1 MRKFVLTVMSLSL
14 IITSCIPPESDAVLS
29 RSVSRQNPL
38 MYGFNEIINFA
49 DLQEGD
55 ILAATNVALAEAAT
69 ILEEV
74 LAVPN
79 ESRTFDNTILP
90 LDNLYNVTG
99 RVDNPAGLMSEVHMS
114 AAIRNE
120 ADSSMILFSKFMN
133 DLSVNEELYN
143 AIVAFSE
150 TSEGKNLTGVKKRYL
165 DDEIRSFERQGIAL
179 PKEKREE
186 LTTIKNNLT
195 QLLIEFGKNISEY
208 ADTLIVTEEQ
218 MEGTPDRYKE
228 SMFDSNDGVY
238 KIDISYPSRR
248 IFMNYSESEETRR
261 ALSEKFLN
269 RAADENVEL
278 IPKFLAERQKMADML
293 GYDSYAAYV
302 LEDRMPKTPETV
314 WAFEE
319 ELKNALKE
327 KSDLELAEL
336 LEFKTKDEGVKASE
350 IEYWELN
357 YLENIRAE
365 EKYQVDEEEVKQYFE
380 LQTVLKGLFQITQ
393 QVFGLKYKP
402 VENPSVWHPEVLMYK
417 MYDSDSGDLI
427 GHFYLDLHPRA
438 NKYSH
443 AAMFTMVKGKRF
455 GDEYQLPIASLVTN
469 FPKPTGDTPSLLSH
483 DEAETFFHEFGHLIH
498 GLVTTADYYVYSGTG
513 VDRDFVEAPSQIME
527 NWVWN
532 KKTLR
537 LFAKHYETGVTIP
550 DDLLDRMLAA
560 KNKSSGSNF
569 AFQVFLGTIDMT
581 LHDGKWDPQNESV
594 VDVAQR
600 LHQDILNWNETP
612 GTARIASFGHLAGY
626 AAGYYGYAWSEVLA
640 QDMFSVFEEEGVLNP
655 ETGRRFRKTVL
666 APGGSKDPMDLVREF
681 LGREPNNEAFMKSL
695 GL

>member
-1 MRKFVLTVMSLSL
+1 MHNYFHSALALSL
-14 IITSCIPPESDAVLS
+14 MIINCVPLDAESS
-29 RSVSRQNPL
+29 QTGSRQNPL
-38 MYGFNEIINFA
+38 LYGFNETVNFA

-55 ILAATNVALAEAAT
+55 ILAATDVVLAESAT
-69 ILEEV
+69 ILEKV
-74 LAVPN
+74 LSVPN
-79 ESRTFDNTILP
+79 GSRTFDNTILP

-99 RVDNPAGLMSEVHMS
+99 KVDNPAGLMSEVHTS
-114 AAIRNE
+114 AAIRDE

-133 DLSVNEELYN
+133 DLSVNEDLYN

-150 TSEGKNLTGVKKRYL
+150 TDEGKNLTGVKKRYL

-208 ADTLIVTEEQ
+208 ADTLIVTEKQ
-218 MEGTPDRYKE
+218 MEGTPDSYKE
-228 SMFDSNDGVY
+228 SMFDSNAGVY

-319 ELKNALKE
+319 ELKIALKE

-357 YLENIRAE
+357 YLENVRAE

-380 LQTVLKGLFQITQ
+380 LQTVLKGL
-393 QVFGLKYKP
+393 
-402 VENPSVWHPEVLMYK
+402 S
-417 MYDSDSGDLI
+417 
-427 GHFYLDLHPRA
+427 R
-438 NKYSH
+438 
-443 AAMFTMVKGKRF
+443 
-455 GDEYQLPIASLVTN
+455 
-469 FPKPTGDTPSLLSH
+469 LLS
-483 DEAETFFHEFGHLIH
+483 
-498 GLVTTADYYVYSGTG
+498 
-513 VDRDFVEAPSQIME
+513 
-527 NWVWN
+527 
-532 KKTLR
+532 K
-537 LFAKHYETGVTIP
+537 
-550 DDLLDRMLAA
+550 
-560 KNKSSGSNF
+560 
-569 AFQVFLGTIDMT
+569 
-581 LHDGKWDPQNESV
+581 
-594 VDVAQR
+594 
-600 LHQDILNWNETP
+600 
-612 GTARIASFGHLAGY
+612 
-626 AAGYYGYAWSEVLA
+626 
-640 QDMFSVFEEEGVLNP
+640 FS
-655 ETGRRFRKTVL
+655 
-666 APGGSKDPMDLVREF
+666 D
-681 LGREPNNEAFMKSL
+681 
-695 GL
+695 